1 MNIHRLFS
9 MKLNLV
15 TFDAAGIFLVKKDST
30 ASELAIDT

>member
-15 TFDAAGIFLVKKDST
+15 TFDTAGMF
-30 ASELAIDT
+30 